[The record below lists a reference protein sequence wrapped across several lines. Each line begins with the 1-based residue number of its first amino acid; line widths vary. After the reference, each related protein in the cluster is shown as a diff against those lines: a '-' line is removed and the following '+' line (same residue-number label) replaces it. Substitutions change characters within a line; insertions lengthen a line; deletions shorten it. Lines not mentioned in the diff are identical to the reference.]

1 MRRIKVAALSLREAP
16 EDVTRMTCERSRR
29 DFLKELAALGAL
41 PFLNGSALGRL
52 GARTGDRPDDVP
64 GLFYKARTLSVG
76 HFKELQNDVDSLR
89 RANKLSR
96 NATYR
101 SYVDSKKFVVPPGFP
116 EATSVIILAVK
127 APMLRFDA
135 QFRGRRHPLMLSPQ
149 YFDDGVTLAGIEAA
163 IRRDIVKDPA
173 VRLEPAQGFHLKLM
187 AVRSGLGRYGR
198 NNICYVEGMGTFL
211 ALFAYLTDAPG
222 LEDSWHRLAML
233 DACRD
238 CVICYGICPTNAIRR
253 EEFVIDAGRCI
264 TLYNEV
270 NGTFPNWILPSMH
283 NALMGCM
290 KCQLGC
296 PENEKAG
303 LAVLKGEDLDEEE
316 IAGIL
321 AGTPDGRILE
331 SLGRKLRGFPPAVD
345 RTQFPILTRN
355 LRALLH
361 PGVLARTLSVS

>member
-1 MRRIKVAALSLREAP
+1 MP
-16 EDVTRMTCERSRR
+16 TCGRSRR
-29 DFLKELAALGAL
+29 DFIKGLAALGAL
-41 PFLNGSALGRL
+41 PFLNGSGLRL
-52 GARTGDRPDDVP
+52 FGSQAGETPAAVP
-64 GLFYKARTLSVG
+64 ELFYKARTISVG

-135 QFRGRRHPLMLSPQ
+135 QFRGRRHPLILSPQ

-264 TLYNEV
+264 TLYNEID
-270 NGTFPNWILPSMH
+270 GAFPNWILPSMH

-296 PENEKAG
+296 PENEKVGFATMQ
-303 LAVLKGEDLDEEE
+303 AEAIDEEE
-316 IAGIL
+316 TAKIL
-321 AGTPDGRILE
+321 EGKPDDCLLE
-331 SLGRKLRGFPPAVD
+331 SLSRKLRGFPPAAD
-345 RTQFPILTRN
+345 RAQFPILTRN

-361 PGVLARTLSVS
+361 PGVLARTPSAS